1 MTDKT
6 YLVRLKPREL
16 GLHVVVAASAEI
28 HGEHIVLLNSDG
40 KLANWLLCSCW
51 RSLKIGPRQDACR
64 LHVQMEQILKTMTV
78 QQAAVFG
85 RKP

>member
-28 HGEHIVLLNSDG
+28 HGEHIVLLNSEG
-40 KLANWLLCSCW
+40 KLAALFLLEIVETCTETE
-51 RSLKIGPRQDACR
+51 R
-64 LHVQMEQILKTMTV
+64 M
-78 QQAAVFG
+78 
-85 RKP
+85 

>member
-1 MTDKT
+1 MTDKN

-40 KLANWLLCSCW
+40 ELAALFLLEIVENWT
-51 RSLKIGPRQDACR
+51 
-64 LHVQMEQILKTMTV
+64 ET
-78 QQAAVFG
+78 G
-85 RKP
+85 RM

>member
-16 GLHVVVAASAEI
+16 GIHFVVAASAEI

-40 KLANWLLCSCW
+40 KLAALFLLEIVENWT
-51 RSLKIGPRQDACR
+51 
-64 LHVQMEQILKTMTV
+64 ET
-78 QQAAVFG
+78 G
-85 RKP
+85 RT

>member
-40 KLANWLLCSCW
+40 ELAALFLLEIVENWT
-51 RSLKIGPRQDACR
+51 
-64 LHVQMEQILKTMTV
+64 ET
-78 QQAAVFG
+78 G
-85 RKP
+85 RM

>member
-28 HGEHIVLLNSDG
+28 HGEHFVLLNSDG
-40 KLANWLLCSCW
+40 ELAALFLLEIVENWT
-51 RSLKIGPRQDACR
+51 
-64 LHVQMEQILKTMTV
+64 ET
-78 QQAAVFG
+78 G
-85 RKP
+85 RM

>member
-28 HGEHIVLLNSDG
+28 HGKHIVLLDSDG
-40 KLANWLLCSCW
+40 KLAALFLLEIVEYW
-51 RSLKIGPRQDACR
+51 TER
-64 LHVQMEQILKTMTV
+64 
-78 QQAAVFG
+78 G
-85 RKP
+85 RM

>member
-16 GLHVVVAASAEI
+16 GVHLVVAASAEI

-40 KLANWLLCSCW
+40 KLAALFLLEIVENWTET
-51 RSLKIGPRQDACR
+51 GP
-64 LHVQMEQILKTMTV
+64 T
-78 QQAAVFG
+78 
-85 RKP
+85 

>member
-16 GLHVVVAASAEI
+16 GLHVVIAASAEI

-40 KLANWLLCSCW
+40 ELAALFLLEIVENWT
-51 RSLKIGPRQDACR
+51 
-64 LHVQMEQILKTMTV
+64 ET
-78 QQAAVFG
+78 G
-85 RKP
+85 RM

>member
-1 MTDKT
+1 LLVVDPASVLVGFFHPAETRPRYDRQKDKT

-40 KLANWLLCSCW
+40 KLAALFLLEIVENWT
-51 RSLKIGPRQDACR
+51 
-64 LHVQMEQILKTMTV
+64 ET
-78 QQAAVFG
+78 G
-85 RKP
+85 RT